1 MPERTTISA
10 EDLPEELLREEFI
23 CTASGPGGQHVNRT
37 ANTVRLYFDAAHF
50 PPLGP
55 AALLRL
61 KKISGSEDTDAV
73 AVTCRETRSLAQN
86 RLRAREMLA
95 QWITQALVEPRK
107 RKKTKPTRA
116 SKEKRLSDKSRR
128 SQLKASRS
136 GKYE

>member
-37 ANTVRLYFDAAHF
+37 ANTVRLYFDAEHF
-50 PPLGP
+50 PLLDP

-61 KKISGSEDTDAV
+61 KKISGNEDTGAV

-95 QWITQALVEPRK
+95 QWITQALVAPRK

-128 SQLKASRS
+128 SQLKAGRS

>member
-1 MPERTTISA
+1 MPERMTISA

-50 PPLGP
+50 PPLDP

-61 KKISGSEDTDAV
+61 KKISGSDDAGAITV
-73 AVTCRETRSLAQN
+73 SCRETRSLAQN

-95 QWITQALVEPRK
+95 HWITQALIAPRK

-116 SKEKRLSDKSRR
+116 SKERRLTEKSRR
-128 SQLKASRS
+128 SRLKAARS